1 MGTFTLPL
9 AGELPDQR
17 TATGRWRQPLREW
30 FGSLEAVAAA
40 KVRVAVSRME
50 QGNLSNVEWFR
61 GIGEYKID
69 WGPGLRIYLAKD
81 GLKIIILIGGGTKKR
96 QQQDIDQAV
105 ALWEDY
111 KRRKASTPKGGSDM
125 ALTRDFKETVAARV
139 QNDPAFAQALL
150 DEAIT
155 LFVNGEPESAK
166 LILRDL
172 VNATVGFEAL
182 AEEIH
187 KPAKSLHRMLSK
199 SGNPTMSNISAVF
212 AAIKRALKVEVR
224 AQIVMA

>member
-1 MGTFTLPL
+1 
-9 AGELPDQR
+9 
-17 TATGRWRQPLREW
+17 
-30 FGSLEAVAAA
+30 
-40 KVRVAVSRME
+40 
-50 QGNLSNVEWFR
+50 
-61 GIGEYKID
+61 
-69 WGPGLRIYLAKD
+69 
-81 GLKIIILIGGGTKKR
+81 
-96 QQQDIDQAV
+96 
-105 ALWEDY
+105 
-111 KRRKASTPKGGSDM
+111 M

-139 QNDPAFAQALL
+139 QNDPGFAQALL

-182 AEEIH
+182 ADEIH

-199 SGNPTMSNISAVF
+199 SGNPTMTNVSAIF

-224 AQIVMA
+224 TQVVMA